1 MPVLFTILGIILFI
15 VVIVSIPLT
24 VIIDYGEKILVTVK
38 WLFLKIPVYDSTKE
52 KTEKK
57 PKKEKKSKSTKTA
70 DAEVK
75 AETKKTET
83 STEETLAKES
93 AGSEESAK
101 SSDTSA
107 TPTETAPSEK
117 GKKKPKKQGNGFL
130 KQLYLDQG
138 YDGIEKM
145 FRALG
150 KSLGG
155 FFGKL
160 YKTFTIDEL
169 YITMVTATGDAA
181 STAIKHGKLCAWL
194 YPVLGK
200 LVSTCKVK
208 KYDFDISTDF
218 LGTKSTAS
226 VYARL
231 HLTPIAVTNG
241 AVVLAVQLAFKI
253 LFKLLFAKQKSNK
266 SKKQAIAAEVVA
278 ETVNNKDG
286 VSQ

>member
-1 MPVLFTILGIILFI
+1 MPVLLTILGIVLFI
-15 VVIVSIPLT
+15 VLIVSIPLT
-24 VIIDYGEKILVTVK
+24 VIVDYGEKILVTVK

-52 KTEKK
+52 KEDKPDKK
-57 PKKEKKSKSTKTA
+57 KKSKKQKTA
-70 DAEVK
+70 DTEAKSETEPETEAQNGTESTSGESPVDETTGTADEKTPKK
-75 AETKKTET
+75 AKQ
-83 STEETLAKES
+83 
-93 AGSEESAK
+93 K
-101 SSDTSA
+101 SSD
-107 TPTETAPSEK
+107 K
-117 GKKKPKKQGNGFL
+117 GNGLL

-181 STAIKHGKLCAWL
+181 STAIKHGKLCSWL

-218 LGTKSTAS
+218 LASKSTAS
-226 VYARL
+226 VYAKF
-231 HLTPIAVTNG
+231 HIVPIIITNG

-253 LFKLLFAKQKSNK
+253 LFKILFAKKKSDK
-266 SKKQAIAAEVVA
+266 SKKQAIASQVVA
-278 ETVNNKDG
+278 ETVNIKDG
-286 VSQ
+286 ASK